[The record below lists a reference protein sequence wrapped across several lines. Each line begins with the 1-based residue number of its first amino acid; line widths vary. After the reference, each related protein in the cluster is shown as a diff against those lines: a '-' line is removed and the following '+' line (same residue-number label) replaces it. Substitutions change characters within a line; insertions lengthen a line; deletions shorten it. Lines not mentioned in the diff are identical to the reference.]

1 MAVDIDCGGEINVRS
16 VFMDFLSHGGT
27 YGLDQFLVPGGGE
40 QCTDREVRAI
50 ISVGIPFAG
59 GLDTQARRAV
69 GQHDGGDT
77 ESRNRIGGA
86 GCAGEEQVGG
96 TDHGSVARCA
106 GHAGADDEMGFF
118 LERHGFHDL
127 VDGGFAKLG
136 RTAGAK
142 EQACRSKKD
151 GGKFHII

>member
-1 MAVDIDCGGEINVRS
+1 MAVDIDRGCEINIRS

-40 QCTDREVRAI
+40 QCTDREVGAI
-50 ISVGIPFAG
+50 VSVGIPFTG

-69 GQHDGGDT
+69 GQHDGRDP
-77 ESRNRIGGA
+77 EARNRVGGA
-86 GCAGEEQVGG
+86 GCPGEEQVGG

-106 GHAGADDEMGFF
+106 GHAGTDDEVGFL

-136 RTAGAK
+136 RTASAE
-142 EQACRSKKD
+142 EQACRS
-151 GGKFHII
+151 